1 MIPGRGD
8 PLIRAWGWLVGL
20 GLVTTA
26 AAEGV
31 SAGLAV
37 PVLGTLILAVAFLK
51 ARLILVRYLGLDR
64 APGWRRGFEGAI
76 GAFMALLAGLYLA
89 PALA

>member
-1 MIPGRGD
+1 
-8 PLIRAWGWLVGL
+8 
-20 GLVTTA
+20 
-26 AAEGV
+26 
-31 SAGLAV
+31 
-37 PVLGTLILAVAFLK
+37 VLGTLILAVAFLK

-76 GAFMALLAGLYLA
+76 GAFMVLLAGLYLA